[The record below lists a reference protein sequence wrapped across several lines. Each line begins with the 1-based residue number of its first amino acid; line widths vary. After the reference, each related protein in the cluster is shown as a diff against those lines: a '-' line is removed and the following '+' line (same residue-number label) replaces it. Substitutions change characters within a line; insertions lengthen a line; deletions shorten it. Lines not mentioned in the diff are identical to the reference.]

1 MIKYEKFVLEN
12 GLKVIVHKDTSTPLV
27 AVNLLYNIGS
37 KDENPEKT
45 GFAHL
50 FEHLMFGGSVNIP
63 DYDGVL
69 QIAGGENNAF
79 TNPDFTNY
87 YILLPKENLETAF
100 WLESDRML
108 QLAFT
113 DKSLEVQRNVVV
125 EEYKQRYLN
134 QPYGDIMLLLNPLAY
149 KIHPY
154 QWSTIGKNIEHI
166 QNANIEEVK
175 DFFYKYY
182 APNNAIL
189 VVGGNIETDE
199 VKRLCNKWFSPIEK
213 RNISIRNLN
222 KEPEQKELR
231 TLTVKRNVPYDAI
244 YKAYHMCS
252 RFDSEYYTCD
262 LISDILSSGKSSRLY
277 QSLVKEK
284 KLFSEINAYISGSI
298 DEGLF
303 IFSGKLISGVNIYD
317 AEKEIDLEIEKIKN
331 EQVGEYELNKAKNN
345 IESSHVFSE
354 ISILNVTMNLAYYEL
369 IGNIE
374 EINTEIN
381 KYSIIS
387 SQQIQNIANKI
398 FKPENCST
406 LYYLAENKQ

>member
-1 MIKYEKFVLEN
+1 
-12 GLKVIVHKDTSTPLV
+12 
-27 AVNLLYNIGS
+27 
-37 KDENPEKT
+37 
-45 GFAHL
+45 
-50 FEHLMFGGSVNIP
+50 
-63 DYDGVL
+63 
-69 QIAGGENNAF
+69 
-79 TNPDFTNY
+79 
-87 YILLPKENLETAF
+87 
-100 WLESDRML
+100 
-108 QLAFT
+108 
-113 DKSLEVQRNVVV
+113 
-125 EEYKQRYLN
+125 
-134 QPYGDIMLLLNPLAY
+134 
-149 KIHPY
+149 
-154 QWSTIGKNIEHI
+154 
-166 QNANIEEVK
+166 
-175 DFFYKYY
+175 
-182 APNNAIL
+182 L